1 MMMMMMIIEKEAW
14 RKEERQNGEEH
25 QGWQP
30 YLSDVVRV
38 TSFFSSPFSRTTWRT
53 FEENVLLIIYLDSVS
68 SKIFP
73 NSKVETRIDFRDNIP
88 RPEVYVVGSVL
99 LWIRKKEKK
108 VVPSVHCRWSADMA
122 APAVDFTF
130 LFDTHEASRT
140 RREHDVKR
148 TKKKSMVARA
158 RHKSKHDHQNYI
170 YIYILYIYV
179 CRRATKIT
187 IISHIAFNLH
197 AHRTHVY

>member
-1 MMMMMMIIEKEAW
+1 MMMMMMMIIEKEAW

-88 RPEVYVVGSVL
+88 RPEVYVVGNVL
-99 LWIRKKEKK
+99 LWIRKKKKKWFRAFTADEAPTWLLRRLILHFFSTRTKQVVPGENMMWKERKKK
-108 VVPSVHCRWSADMA
+108 VWSLVH
-122 APAVDFTF
+122 
-130 LFDTHEASRT
+130 DTKANMIIKT
-140 RREHDVKR
+140 IY
-148 TKKKSMVARA
+148 T
-158 RHKSKHDHQNYI
+158 YI
-170 YIYILYIYV
+170 YYIYTYV
-179 CRRATKIT
+179 DEQPRLR
-187 IISHIAFNLH
+187 
-197 AHRTHVY
+197 

>member
-1 MMMMMMIIEKEAW
+1 MMMMIMMMIIEKEAW
-14 RKEERQNGEEH
+14 RKEERQNGEKH

-73 NSKVETRIDFRDNIP
+73 NSKVEIRIDFRDNIP

-108 VVPSVHCRWSADMA
+108 VVHCRWSADMA

-148 TKKKSMVARA
+148 TKKKVWSLV
-158 RHKSKHDHQNYI
+158 HDTKANMIIKTIYTYI
-170 YIYILYIYV
+170 YYIYTYV
-179 CRRATKIT
+179 DEQPRLR
-187 IISHIAFNLH
+187 
-197 AHRTHVY
+197 